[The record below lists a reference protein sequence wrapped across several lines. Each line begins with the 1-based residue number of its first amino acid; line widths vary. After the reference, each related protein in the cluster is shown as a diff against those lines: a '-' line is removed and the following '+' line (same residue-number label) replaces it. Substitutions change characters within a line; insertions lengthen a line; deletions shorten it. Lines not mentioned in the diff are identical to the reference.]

1 MSKGQRKIQIRI
13 TDDDFLTLEKKST
26 SLGLKPASL
35 LKKIAVSII
44 NGNTVSDKI
53 KPYYST
59 CYNKKL
65 STKLNDELSK
75 ALKKEAAKNGWSL
88 SKEMQFRLA
97 SSLVD
102 DPSFY
107 PDEVKELRAARNAI
121 DMLGRNLHYIIVQ
134 KQMLTIND
142 KNFHDDVKRLTL
154 LIEQLKNSL
163 EDLTTFSINRKNFRS
178 RGKVDGDKER

>member
-65 STKLNDELSK
+65 STKLNDELSE
-75 ALKKEAAKNGWSL
+75 ALKKEAAKNGWFL
-88 SKEMQFRLA
+88 SKYFDH
-97 SSLVD
+97 S
-102 DPSFY
+102 
-107 PDEVKELRAARNAI
+107 AANAESVA
-121 DMLGRNLHYIIVQ
+121 GFFS
-134 KQMLTIND
+134 TILMSN
-142 KNFHDDVKRLTL
+142 TAC
-154 LIEQLKNSL
+154 
-163 EDLTTFSINRKNFRS
+163 
-178 RGKVDGDKER
+178 